1 MYSGSDLSHTLW
13 RKSKRSVNNGACIEL
28 APAPNGDIAIRNSR
42 DPYGPVL
49 VYNQTEW
56 HAFLEGVRDGE
67 FNDLC

>member
-1 MYSGSDLSHTLW
+1 MYKAADLNHALW

-28 APAPNGDIAIRNSR
+28 APAPNGEIAIRNSR
-42 DPYGPVL
+42 DPYGPML
-49 VYNQTEW
+49 VYTQVEW